1 MQVTPEMIVSIGA
14 LAASVITSFV
24 VVRTRVQQM
33 EEELKEAIKSLSTL
47 DSRVDK
53 NDNKTDLVDQ
63 KVKVLS
69 AMMDPDAR
77 EKLHR
82 ELERHQVEMEHLRK
96 DVDSHRGEYQKAHN
110 GRHPPVDNSYG
121 GARG

>member
-53 NDNKTDLVDQ
+53 NDNKTD
-63 KVKVLS
+63 
-69 AMMDPDAR
+69 
-77 EKLHR
+77 
-82 ELERHQVEMEHLRK
+82 
-96 DVDSHRGEYQKAHN
+96 
-110 GRHPPVDNSYG
+110 
-121 GARG
+121 